1 MLSGLSL
8 FLRKSEPEWH
18 LSIRNSIPH
27 ETWTKMWKKT
37 THRIE
42 IRLVSCVALP
52 FSILCVAISPQ
63 YLLFGPNGSGV
74 WKDRHR
80 IVQTTLFVLVHPLG
94 IQCLFYIQTAS

>member
-63 YLLFGPNGSGV
+63 YLLFGPNGS
-74 WKDRHR
+74 RCR
-80 IVQTTLFVLVHPLG
+80 AILFPVCAPL
-94 IQCLFYIQTAS
+94 LASMFDALLRRRGGGAGGA